1 MEQIKVNTV
10 QLAALAGMVAATALC
25 FASVALGMR
34 AFALVLLLL
43 AVARAI
49 GPASRV
55 LVARSR
61 AFDLTMLIVLGAA
74 IGYLSFSPDL

>member
-1 MEQIKVNTV
+1 MEQIKVNAV
-10 QLAALAGMVAATALC
+10 QVAALAGLVLATAL
-25 FASVALGMR
+25 SVVSVPLGMR
-34 AFALVLLLL
+34 AFSLVLIVL
-43 AVARAI
+43 AVVRAV

-61 AFDLTMLIVLGAA
+61 GFDIAMLLLLGGT